1 MKEQVQMII
10 LLGKKSEYYNFF
22 DFETKFSPSII
33 VPKGRDIHIIPIRP
47 EYAKE
52 LVGDSFDS
60 QKSLDLMY
68 KKPALLKTE
77 TGLKEALRKISLQP
91 LSDEQLEQGARHL
104 IGFAKCLLKMRQ
116 EILENE
122 SDNINQSINKDAG
135 RRLESARS
143 K

>member
-1 MKEQVQMII
+1 MV
-10 LLGKKSEYYNFF
+10 
-22 DFETKFSPSII
+22 T
-33 VPKGRDIHIIPIRP
+33 V
-47 EYAKE
+47 
-52 LVGDSFDS
+52 
-60 QKSLDLMY
+60 
-68 KKPALLKTE
+68 
-77 TGLKEALRKISLQP
+77 LKEALRKISLQP

>member
-1 MKEQVQMII
+1 MV
-10 LLGKKSEYYNFF
+10 
-22 DFETKFSPSII
+22 
-33 VPKGRDIHIIPIRP
+33 
-47 EYAKE
+47 
-52 LVGDSFDS
+52 
-60 QKSLDLMY
+60 
-68 KKPALLKTE
+68 
-77 TGLKEALRKISLQP
+77 TGLKEALRNISLQP

>member
-1 MKEQVQMII
+1 MV
-10 LLGKKSEYYNFF
+10 
-22 DFETKFSPSII
+22 
-33 VPKGRDIHIIPIRP
+33 
-47 EYAKE
+47 
-52 LVGDSFDS
+52 
-60 QKSLDLMY
+60 
-68 KKPALLKTE
+68 

-122 SDNINQSINKDAG
+122 SDNINLSINKDAG

>member
-1 MKEQVQMII
+1 MV
-10 LLGKKSEYYNFF
+10 
-22 DFETKFSPSII
+22 
-33 VPKGRDIHIIPIRP
+33 
-47 EYAKE
+47 
-52 LVGDSFDS
+52 
-60 QKSLDLMY
+60 
-68 KKPALLKTE
+68 

-91 LSDEQLEQGARHL
+91 LSDEQLEQGVRHL

>member
-1 MKEQVQMII
+1 MV
-10 LLGKKSEYYNFF
+10 
-22 DFETKFSPSII
+22 
-33 VPKGRDIHIIPIRP
+33 
-47 EYAKE
+47 
-52 LVGDSFDS
+52 
-60 QKSLDLMY
+60 
-68 KKPALLKTE
+68 

>member
-1 MKEQVQMII
+1 MV
-10 LLGKKSEYYNFF
+10 
-22 DFETKFSPSII
+22 
-33 VPKGRDIHIIPIRP
+33 
-47 EYAKE
+47 
-52 LVGDSFDS
+52 
-60 QKSLDLMY
+60 
-68 KKPALLKTE
+68 

-122 SDNINQSINKDAG
+122 SDNINQSINKNAG
-135 RRLESARS
+135 RRLEPTCS

>member
-1 MKEQVQMII
+1 MV
-10 LLGKKSEYYNFF
+10 
-22 DFETKFSPSII
+22 
-33 VPKGRDIHIIPIRP
+33 
-47 EYAKE
+47 
-52 LVGDSFDS
+52 
-60 QKSLDLMY
+60 
-68 KKPALLKTE
+68 
-77 TGLKEALRKISLQP
+77 TGLKEASRKISLQP

>member
-1 MKEQVQMII
+1 MV
-10 LLGKKSEYYNFF
+10 
-22 DFETKFSPSII
+22 
-33 VPKGRDIHIIPIRP
+33 
-47 EYAKE
+47 
-52 LVGDSFDS
+52 
-60 QKSLDLMY
+60 
-68 KKPALLKTE
+68 
-77 TGLKEALRKISLQP
+77 TGLKEALRKFSLQP